1 MHPAKSVIFFTTA
14 TGAGYGLAFWAAWFI
29 TSGAMQYNLSAL
41 LLIFVLSLGLITAG
55 LMSSTLHLGRP
66 ERAWRALSQWR
77 SSWLSREGVAAIA
90 AYCPILALAYF
101 WYIGANSGIILATAL
116 LTMII
121 VMITVICTAMIYAS
135 LKPIPSWHNPA
146 VIIGYPL
153 YSLAT
158 GATLLWCLSIEG
170 SIYILPQVPVIFLIA
185 SLMCKL
191 WHWRI
196 TDKPIASSME
206 TATGLAQPET
216 GKKVISFELPHDS
229 PNYLMKEM
237 GYDIARQHVAT
248 IKVLVILCAFLIP
261 ATIILLFPTA
271 NIISALIVFIVCGGG
286 IFAERWLF
294 FAQAFHLVGLYYGK
308 KPD

>member
-14 TGAGYGLAFWAAWFI
+14 TGAGYGLVFWAAWFI
-29 TSGAMQYNLSAL
+29 ASGALQYSLPAL
-41 LLIFVLSLGLITAG
+41 LLIFLLSLGLITAG
-55 LMSSTLHLGRP
+55 LMSSTLHLGHP

-77 SSWLSREGVAAIA
+77 SSWLSREGVAAIV
-90 AYCPILALAYF
+90 AYCPMLALAYF
-101 WYIGANSGIILATAL
+101 WHIGANSSIILVMAL
-116 LTMII
+116 FTMIT
-121 VMITVICTAMIYAS
+121 VMITVVCTAMIYAS

-170 SIYILPQVPVIFLIA
+170 SIYILPQVPVVLLIA

-206 TATGLAQPET
+206 TATGLAQAGA
-216 GKKVISFELPHDS
+216 GKKVTVFELPHDS

-237 GYDIARQHVAT
+237 GYDIARQHVVP
-248 IKVLVILCAFLIP
+248 IKVLVIFCAFLIP
-261 ATIILLFPTA
+261 GTIILLSPTA
-271 NIISALIVFIVCGGG
+271 NIMSALAVFIFCGGG
-286 IFAERWLF
+286 ILAERWLF

-308 KPD
+308 KSR